1 MYLFNYFGFDISS
14 IFLAAVLNTP
24 VGYVDGNYQPHVCNR
39 FASAAEHV
47 TTEIK
52 NQNYSLPDFISSLDN
67 TQMSKEKR
75 EQIDEAIQWVYS
87 NQIENPIVAKQT
99 ALAVC
104 LGEKNNVDDPMN
116 NVKWSGPF

>member
-1 MYLFNYFGFDISS
+1 M
-14 IFLAAVLNTP
+14 
-24 VGYVDGNYQPHVCNR
+24 
-39 FASAAEHV
+39 

-52 NQNYSLPDFISSLDN
+52 NQNYPLPDLISSLDN

-99 ALAVC
+99 ALAMC
-104 LGEKNNVDDPMN
+104 FGKKNKMDDPMN

>member
-1 MYLFNYFGFDISS
+1 MQLFDQIINLFI
-14 IFLAAVLNTP
+14 
-24 VGYVDGNYQPHVCNR
+24 CNS

-52 NQNYSLPDFISSLDN
+52 NQDYSLPDFISSLDS

-99 ALAVC
+99 ALTVC
-104 LGEKNNVDDPMN
+104 LDENINIDDPIS
-116 NVKWSGPF
+116 NVKWIGPF

>member
-1 MYLFNYFGFDISS
+1 MYLINYFRSDFSS
-14 IFLAAVLNTP
+14 IFLASLLNTH

-104 LGEKNNVDDPMN
+104 LGEKITLMIR
-116 NVKWSGPF
+116 

>member
-1 MYLFNYFGFDISS
+1 MYLINNFGFDVSS
-14 IFLAAVLNTP
+14 IFLASILTTP
-24 VGYVDGNYQPHVCNR
+24 VGYVDGNYQPHVCNS

-52 NQNYSLPDFISSLDN
+52 NQDYSLPDFISSLDN

-87 NQIENPIVAKQT
+87 NKIENAIVAKQT

-104 LGEKNNVDDPMN
+104 LGEKSKVYDPMN
-116 NVKWSGPF
+116 NAKWSGSF